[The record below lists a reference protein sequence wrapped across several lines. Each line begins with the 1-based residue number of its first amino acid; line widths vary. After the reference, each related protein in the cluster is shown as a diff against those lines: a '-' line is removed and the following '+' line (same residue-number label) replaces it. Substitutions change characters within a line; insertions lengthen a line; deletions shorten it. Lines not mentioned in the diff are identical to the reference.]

1 MGVEGD
7 NLREILAT
15 PGVLGKQ
22 TTSNNTYEMFATL
35 GIEAAR
41 STIMKEID
49 YTMGSHGMSIDKRHI
64 MLLADLMTCRGEVLG
79 ITRHGLAKMKES
91 VLMLASFE
99 KTSDHLFD
107 AAFYGQKDAIK
118 GVSESIILGIP
129 MSVGSGLLRTL
140 YRPSRKPSEI
150 SKSLLFHDN
159 LFRNPTFKFL

>member
-1 MGVEGD
+1 MG
-7 NLREILAT
+7 IAT
-15 PGVLGKQ
+15 FGVKGTS
-22 TTSNNTYEMFATL
+22 TTSNNTW
-35 GIEAAR
+35 
-41 STIMKEID
+41 EIK
-49 YTMGSHGMSIDKRHI
+49 YTMESHGMSIDIRHV
-64 MLLADLMTCRGEVLG
+64 MLVADLMTCRGEVLG

-118 GVSESIILGIP
+118 GVSESIIMGIP

-159 LFRNPTFKFL
+159 LFRNPTFKFLEDR